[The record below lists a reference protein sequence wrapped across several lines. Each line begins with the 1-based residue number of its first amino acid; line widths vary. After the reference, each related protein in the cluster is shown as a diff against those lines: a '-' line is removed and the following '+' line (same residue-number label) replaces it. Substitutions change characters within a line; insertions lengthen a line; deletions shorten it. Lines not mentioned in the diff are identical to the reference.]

1 MISWATGGGRSREF
15 EEVALIHLDALYRSA
30 LRLTHNRAEA
40 EDLVQEACLAFK
52 NFHPVTSIYED
63 R

>member
-1 MISWATGGGRSREF
+1 MDQGRRPEPGVRGGGAGPPGR
-15 EEVALIHLDALYRSA
+15 ALSGLG
-30 LRLTHNRAEA
+30 LTHNRAEA

-52 NFHPVTSIYED
+52 NFHPVTSISGD